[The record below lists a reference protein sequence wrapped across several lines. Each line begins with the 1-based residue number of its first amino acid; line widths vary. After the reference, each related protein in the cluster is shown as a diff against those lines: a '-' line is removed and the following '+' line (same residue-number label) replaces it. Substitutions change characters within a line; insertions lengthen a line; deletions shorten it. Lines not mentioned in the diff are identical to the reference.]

1 VNEKL
6 CHSRRHGTVKNE
18 MAQFVWRC
26 LPFIVCLTTFESMRN
41 VFSIVMDNPKI
52 NLGNPLLTA
61 EAKDIYR
68 HLTNDENN
76 RMWEFGRKWGLIV
89 GIVPFVSIVFLSSHH
104 FTIAIP
110 LLVITGWLG
119 FAPIRK
125 EGKRILCETEYAK
138 QKGFTPEN
146 FRLFI
151 FERKKI
157 AAS

>member
-1 VNEKL
+1 
-6 CHSRRHGTVKNE
+6 
-18 MAQFVWRC
+18 
-26 LPFIVCLTTFESMRN
+26 
-41 VFSIVMDNPKI
+41 MDNPKI

-68 HLTNDENN
+68 HLTNAENN
-76 RMWEFGRKWGLIV
+76 RMWEFGRKWSLIV
-89 GIVPFVSIVFLSSHH
+89 GIVPFVLIVFLSSHY
-104 FTIAIP
+104 FAIAIT
-110 LLVITGWLG
+110 LAVLIGWVG

-125 EGKRILCETEYAK
+125 EGKRILCGTEYAK

-157 AAS
+157 ATS